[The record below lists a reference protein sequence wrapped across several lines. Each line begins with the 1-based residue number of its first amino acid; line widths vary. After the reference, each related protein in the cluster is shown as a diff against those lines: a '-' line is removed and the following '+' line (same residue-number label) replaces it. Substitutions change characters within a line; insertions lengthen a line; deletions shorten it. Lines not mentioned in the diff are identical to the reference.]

1 MSRKIIQILYIQSF
15 FWVQNHGCKNVIW
28 CALLN
33 YIHDSFINLEILGK
47 TESSYLFYQ
56 SFRDY
61 NWNAFGSESLK
72 GKKMFVLMYI

>member
-1 MSRKIIQILYIQSF
+1 MLI
-15 FWVQNHGCKNVIW
+15 
-28 CALLN
+28 

-72 GKKMFVLMYI
+72 GKNVCTNVHLNIFKGQEKIMSHDPGFKFHE

>member
-1 MSRKIIQILYIQSF
+1 MLI
-15 FWVQNHGCKNVIW
+15 
-28 CALLN
+28 
-33 YIHDSFINLEILGK
+33 YIHDSFINLEILCK

-72 GKKMFVLMYI
+72 GKNVCTNVHLNIFKGQEKIMSHDPGFKFHE